1 MKLGVCYYPEH
12 WPQDW
17 WAEDAAR
24 MADMGLSIVRIAEFA
39 WSRIEPEPG
48 QFDWNWLDQAVETLH
63 GAGLSLIMCTPT
75 ATPPK
80 WLVDRHPDMVAI
92 NDRGNRGFSG
102 PGVTT
107 VFHMRATAPNVR
119 GSPRR

>member
-17 WAEDAAR
+17 WAEDARR

-48 QFDWNWLDQAVETLH
+48 QFDWAWLDQAVETLH
-63 GAGLSLIMCTPT
+63 GAGLSVIMCT
-75 ATPPK
+75 
-80 WLVDRHPDMVAI
+80 
-92 NDRGNRGFSG
+92 
-102 PGVTT
+102 
-107 VFHMRATAPNVR
+107 
-119 GSPRR
+119 